1 MTMIARNAIARRG
14 LLAAVPLLAAPWL
27 GGQARAQGTVLR
39 AADIHP
45 DGYPTIEGMKRM
57 GALLEERTSGRLRI
71 QVFHSRQLGDEK
83 DTLEQTRFGVIDL
96 TRVNTAPLNNLV
108 PETLV
113 VGLPFLFRDTAHM
126 QRTMDGP
133 IGADIGKATEPHGL
147 VTLCYYDSGARSFYT
162 RGKPARTPD
171 DIRGLKI
178 RVQQS
183 DMWVA
188 LMRAFGANATPLPY
202 GEVYSALQ
210 TGVVDGAENNWPS
223 FFTSRHFEVAKN
235 YALTEHSLTPEIL
248 AMSKR
253 SFDRLNAADKEL
265 VKQCARESVPHMRDL
280 WVKMEQDARRQIE
293 AAGVTI
299 VEADKPAFQRLVQPV
314 YEQFVRDARLK
325 ALVERIQAA

>member
-1 MTMIARNAIARRG
+1 MPTITRRATLGASLAIPF
-14 LLAAVPLLAAPWL
+14 LADAAK
-27 GGQARAQGTVLR
+27 AQGTVLR

-45 DGYPTIEGMKRM
+45 DGYPTIEGMKHM
-57 GALLEERTSGRLRI
+57 GGLLAERTNGRLRI
-71 QVFHSRQLGDEK
+71 QVFHSRQLGEEK

-108 PETLV
+108 PETAV

-126 QRTMDGP
+126 QQVMDGP
-133 IGADIGKATEPHGL
+133 IGEEIGRATQPHGL

-162 RGKPARTPD
+162 RQRQVRTPD
-171 DIRGLKI
+171 DLKGQKV

-188 LMRAFGANATPLPY
+188 LMRALGANATPLPY

-223 FFTSRHFEVAKN
+223 YFTSRHFEVAKF
-235 YALTEHSLTPEIL
+235 YSLTEHSLAPEIL

-253 SFDRLNAADKEL
+253 SFDRLSAADRTL
-265 VKQCARESVPHMRDL
+265 ITQCAKESVPVMRQK
-280 WVKMEQDARRQIE
+280 WVAMEQDSRRQ
-293 AAGVTI
+293 
-299 VEADKPAFQRLVQPV
+299 VEAGGATIATVDKPAFQRLTQPV
-314 YEQFVRDARLK
+314 YDQFVRDAKLK
-325 ALVERIQAA
+325 QLVERIRAA

>member
-1 MTMIARNAIARRG
+1 MFSPSRRALLG
-14 LLAAVPLLAAPWL
+14 ATPALLATPWL
-27 GGQARAQGTVLR
+27 GGQARAQGTVFR

-45 DGYPTIEGMKRM
+45 DGYPTIEGVKRM
-57 GALLEERTSGRLRI
+57 GKLLEERSNGRLRI

-83 DTLEQTRFGVIDL
+83 DTLEQTRFGVIDM

-113 VGLPFLFRDTAHM
+113 AGLPFLFRDTAHM

-133 IGADIGKATEPHGL
+133 IGAEIGAATERHGL

-162 RGKPARTPD
+162 RARQVHAPD
-171 DIRGLKI
+171 DLKGQKI

-223 FFTSRHFEVAKN
+223 YLTSRHFEVAKN

-253 SFDRLNAADKEL
+253 SYDRLSAADKAL
-265 VKQCARESVPHMRDL
+265 VKQCARDSVPHMREL
-280 WVKMEQDARRQIE
+280 WVAMEQDARKQVE
-293 AAGVTI
+293 AAGCTI
-299 VEADKPAFQRLVQPV
+299 TEPDKAAFARLVQPV
-314 YEQFVRDARLK
+314 YDQFVRDAKLK
-325 ALVERIQAA
+325 QLVERIRAA

>member
-1 MTMIARNAIARRG
+1 MFRTPRRA
-14 LLAAVPLLAAPWL
+14 LLGASLALPWL
-27 GGQARAQGTVLR
+27 ADAARAQGTVFR

-57 GALLEERTSGRLRI
+57 GALLEQRTSGRLKV

-83 DTLEQTRFGVIDL
+83 DTLEQTRFGVLDM

-108 PETLV
+108 PETVV

-126 QRTMDGP
+126 QKTMDGP
-133 IGADIGKATEPHGL
+133 IGAEIGRATEPHGL

-162 RGKPARTPD
+162 RARPARTPD
-171 DIRGLKI
+171 ELRGQKI

-188 LMRAFGANATPLPY
+188 LMRAFGANATPLPF

-223 FFTSRHFEVAKN
+223 YFTSRHFEVAKH

-253 SFDRLNAADKEL
+253 SFDRLSAADKEL
-265 VKQCARESVPHMRDL
+265 LKQCAAESVPLMREKWAAL
-280 WVKMEQDARRQIE
+280 ETEARRQVE
-293 AAGVTI
+293 AAGVT
-299 VEADKPAFQRLVQPV
+299 VVAADKPAFQRLVRPV
-314 YEQFVRDARLK
+314 YDQFVRDDKMK
-325 ALVERIQAA
+325 ALVARIQAA

>member
-1 MTMIARNAIARRG
+1 MAIATRRA
-14 LLAAVPLLAAPWL
+14 LFAAPLLAAPWL
-27 GGQARAQGTVLR
+27 GGQARAQGVVFR

-45 DGYPTIEGMKRM
+45 EGYPTIEGMKRM
-57 GALLEERTSGRLRI
+57 GDLLAERTSGRLRI
-71 QVFHSRQLGDEK
+71 QIFHSRQLGDEK
-83 DTLEQTRFGVIDL
+83 DTLEQTRFGVIDM

-113 VGLPFLFRDTAHM
+113 AGLPFLFRDTAHM
-126 QRTMDGP
+126 QKVMDGP
-133 IGADIGKATEPHGL
+133 IGAEIGRATEPHGL

-162 RGKPARTPD
+162 RAHMARTPD
-171 DIRGLKI
+171 DLKGQKI

-210 TGVVDGAENNWPS
+210 TGVVDGAENNFPS
-223 FFTSRHFEVAKN
+223 YLTSRHFEVAKHLS
-235 YALTEHSLTPEIL
+235 LTEHSLTPEIL

-253 SFDRLNAADKEL
+253 SFDRLAAADKAL
-265 VKQCARESVPHMRDL
+265 VKQCAVESVPHMRSL
-280 WVKMEQDARRQIE
+280 WVAMEVEARKQVE

-299 VEADKPAFQRLVQPV
+299 VQADKPAFARLVRPV
-314 YEQFVRDARLK
+314 YDQFVRDAKLK
-325 ALVERIQAA
+325 SLVERIQGA

>member
-1 MTMIARNAIARRG
+1 MAIATRRA
-14 LLAAVPLLAAPWL
+14 LFAAPLLAAPWL
-27 GGQARAQGTVLR
+27 GGQARAQGVVFR

-45 DGYPTIEGMKRM
+45 EGYPTIEGMKRM
-57 GALLEERTSGRLRI
+57 GDLLAERTSGRLRI
-71 QVFHSRQLGDEK
+71 QIFHSRQLGDEK
-83 DTLEQTRFGVIDL
+83 DTLEQTRFGVIDM

-113 VGLPFLFRDTAHM
+113 AGLPFLFRDTAHM
-126 QRTMDGP
+126 QKVMDGP
-133 IGADIGKATEPHGL
+133 IGAEIGRATEPHGL

-162 RGKPARTPD
+162 RAHMARTPD
-171 DIRGLKI
+171 DLKGQKI

-210 TGVVDGAENNWPS
+210 TGVVDGAENNFPS
-223 FFTSRHFEVAKN
+223 YLTSRHFEVAKHLS
-235 YALTEHSLTPEIL
+235 LTEHSLTPEIL

-253 SFDRLNAADKEL
+253 SFDRLAAADKAL
-265 VKQCARESVPHMRDL
+265 VKQCAVESVPHMRSL
-280 WVKMEQDARRQIE
+280 WVAMEVEARKQVE

-299 VEADKPAFQRLVQPV
+299 VQADKPAFARLVRPV
-314 YEQFVRDARLK
+314 YDQFVRDAKLK
-325 ALVERIQAA
+325 SLVERIQAA

>member
-1 MTMIARNAIARRG
+1 MIRTSRRT
-14 LLAAVPLLAAPWL
+14 LLAAPLAAPWI
-27 GGQARAQGTVLR
+27 GGQARAQGTVFR

-45 DGYPTIEGMKRM
+45 DGYPTIEGVKRM
-57 GALLEERTSGRLRI
+57 GALLQERSGGRLRI

-83 DTLEQTRFGVIDL
+83 DTLEQTRFGVIDM

-113 VGLPFLFRDTAHM
+113 AGLPFLFRDTAHM
-126 QRTMDGP
+126 QKVMDGP
-133 IGADIGKATEPHGL
+133 IGEEIGSATERHGL

-162 RGKPARTPD
+162 RARPARTPD
-171 DIRGLKI
+171 ELKGLKI

-188 LMRAFGANATPLPY
+188 MMRAFGANATPLPY

-223 FFTSRHFEVAKN
+223 YLTSRHFEVAKN
-235 YALTEHSLTPEIL
+235 YTLTEHSLTPEIL

-253 SFDRLNAADKEL
+253 SFDRLSAADKDL
-265 VKQCARESVPHMRDL
+265 VKQAAKDSVPHMREL
-280 WVKMEQDARRQIE
+280 WVAMEVNARKQIE
-293 AAGVTI
+293 AAGCTI
-299 VEADKPAFQRLVQPV
+299 TEADKPAFARLVQPV
-314 YEQFVRDARLK
+314 YEQFVRDAKLK
-325 ALVERIQAA
+325 RLVERIQAA